1 MRIYIF
7 APLLLAIPGVAAADP
22 LSFDDAIKRA
32 LADAPGIRATAL
44 GVDAAHSAARS
55 ADALPDPKL
64 ALGLDNFPISG
75 PPAGSF
81 TRDEM
86 TMARIGVQQDMPNL
100 AKRHA
105 RLGRAQADITAAEV
119 EALVRARD
127 VRLGAALA
135 WIDLAYAG
143 RRLKAIDNLLG
154 NLRPLLGTAPAGVA
168 SGASRPAE
176 ALESEQALAALED
189 RRSEIIADIG
199 RARAELSR
207 WTGDPSPE
215 AVGELPSFAVDPVAL
230 RTGLEQNPTLTAAL
244 ARSGQADADVRL
256 ARAEKRPDWSW
267 DVAYQRRD
275 SRYGDMVSA
284 GVTISLPLFA
294 SRRQDPMIAARAAE
308 AGKARAEQ
316 EDARRGL
323 AVELDTGLADH
334 VMHHEQWMRA
344 NATLLPLAEQQVSLE
359 RASYAAGR
367 AGLKDVLRAHVA
379 LADVRLMTLD
389 REAAVARDA
398 ARLNL
403 LFGSDDQ

>member
-7 APLLLAIPGVAAADP
+7 APLLLAIPGVAVADP
-22 LSFDDAIKRA
+22 LSFDDAIERA

-44 GVDAAHSAARS
+44 GVDAARSAARS

-105 RLGRAQADITAAEV
+105 RLGRAQADITAAEAD
-119 EALVRARD
+119 ALVRARD

-135 WIDLAYAG
+135 WTDLAYAG

-154 NLRPLLGTAPAGVA
+154 ILRPLLGTAPAGVA

-189 RRSEIIADIG
+189 RRREIMADIG

-230 RTGLEQNPTLTAAL
+230 RTGLEQNPTMPAAL

-316 EDARRGL
+316 EDARWRLISKQGL
-323 AVELDTGLADH
+323 PIMSCTMNNGCGPTPRFCR
-334 VMHHEQWMRA
+334 W
-344 NATLLPLAEQQVSLE
+344 PS
-359 RASYAAGR
+359 S
-367 AGLKDVLRAHVA
+367 K
-379 LADVRLMTLD
+379 
-389 REAAVARDA
+389 
-398 ARLNL
+398 
-403 LFGSDDQ
+403 